1 MRAAGQAALRVVGGG
16 GGAHPSRCNLRN
28 SINIAT
34 SPSSHQQPPALIL
47 DRIR

>member
-34 SPSSHQQPPALIL
+34 SPSSHQH
-47 DRIR
+47 